1 MLIIIWVSLL
11 TDEYFDCDECL
22 EIVEKGFSEFV
33 WETSA
38 SGDLFPR
45 GAKHKIEAVKG
56 CLRFADAFNEIFEEC
71 SDANFTVHCERLA
84 RKLRVNMPKS
94 Y

>member
-11 TDEYFDCDECL
+11 NDDFIDYDDCI

-33 WETSA
+33 WETNA
-38 SGDLFPR
+38 SVDLSLKVKR
-45 GAKHKIEAVKG
+45 KIEAVKG
-56 CLRFADAFNEIFEEC
+56 CLRFADAFDEIFKDY
-71 SDANFTVHCERLA
+71 STNFTVHCERLA